1 MSTQKCLQ
9 KEHHESSV
17 HPFVKWAGGKTQ
29 IVNKLK
35 ELMPQQLVD
44 TMNHL
49 LVEVLC
55 YFLSLPNM
63 LQSVIKIVN

>member
-9 KEHHESSV
+9 KEHHGSSV

-35 ELMPQQLVD
+35 ELMP
-44 TMNHL
+44 
-49 LVEVLC
+49 
-55 YFLSLPNM
+55 
-63 LQSVIKIVN
+63 